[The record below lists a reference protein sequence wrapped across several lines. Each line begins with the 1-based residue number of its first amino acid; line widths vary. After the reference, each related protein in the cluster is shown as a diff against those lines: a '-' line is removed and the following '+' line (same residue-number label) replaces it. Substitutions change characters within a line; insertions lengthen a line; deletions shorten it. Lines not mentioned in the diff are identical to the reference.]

1 MQPDDSWQEMQD
13 QDAQIV
19 EFLDAVDTVAAFI
32 GDDSVKRALLEA
44 AHLPEPIPEQQ
55 RRIQFDGDSIPY

>member
-1 MQPDDSWQEMQD
+1 MPRDDGWQQQQD
-13 QDAQIV
+13 QDRQIV
-19 EFLDAVDTVAAFI
+19 EFLGAVDTVAAFI
-32 GDDSVKRALLEA
+32 GDDSVKRALPEA